1 MIFDWPEGIYPRTQK
16 FYLLPRSTQFASVLT
31 GQDHVLEREAAK
43 WVAEFTFELEGNR
56 ARVLDALIAA
66 LRGPTG
72 KILVPDFRRM
82 KPAPAAPSMDDYA
95 DEIGLTFFADRYDFS
110 DQTHEEG
117 FLATEQTPP
126 LGAEENAL
134 FGGGFDAILV
144 FKDQVTLL
152 TEDALVLLADGVG
165 IPFETDRGF
174 LLTIEHGEALEI
186 YAEEGYELQTQD
198 FKYIPRQI
206 SGGFIEGEG
215 QPTLLKGGTRNAFL
229 IGGLAPWHTVIKA
242 GSGISPAQ
250 GHAHIILSDVTTDI
264 NGFAVVPIAPRLR
277 AVITEQP
284 LLLNGIAVLMR
295 LTEDDA
301 GENNTLPPNRS
312 LYTLKLEQILS

>member
-16 FYLLPRSTQFASVLT
+16 YYLLPRSTQFASVLT
-31 GQDHVLEREAAK
+31 GQDHVLERDAAK

-56 ARVLDALIAA
+56 ARILDALIAA

-72 KILVPDFRRM
+72 KILVPDFRRI
-82 KPAPAAPSMDDYA
+82 APTPVAPSMDDYA

-126 LGAEENAL
+126 LGAEQNAL

-144 FKDQVTLL
+144 FKDHVTLL
-152 TEDALVLLADGVG
+152 TEDDLILLADGVG

-215 QPTLLKGGTRNAFL
+215 QPTLLKGGTRNALL
-229 IGGLAPWHTVIKA
+229 IGGLAPFHTVIKA

-250 GHAHIILSDVTTDI
+250 GHAHIILGDVTTDI
-264 NGFAVVPIAPRLR
+264 NGLAVVPIAPRLR
-277 AVITEQP
+277 AVVIEQP

-312 LYTLKLEQILS
+312 LYTLKLEQILN

>member
-16 FYLLPRSTQFASVLT
+16 FYLLPRTTQFASMLT
-31 GQDHVLEREAAK
+31 GQDHVLERDAAK

-66 LRGPTG
+66 LRGSTG
-72 KILVPDFRRM
+72 KILVPDFRRIM
-82 KPAPAAPSMDDYA
+82 PTPVAPSMDEYA
-95 DEIGLTFFADRYDFS
+95 ADIGLTFFEDRYDFD

-117 FLATEQTPP
+117 FLTTEETPP
-126 LGAEENAL
+126 LGAEQNAL
-134 FGGGFDAILV
+134 FGGGWDVVLI
-144 FKDQVTLL
+144 FKDQITLL
-152 TEDALVLLADGVG
+152 TEDDLILLADGVG

-186 YAEEGYELQTQD
+186 FAEEGYELQTQD
-198 FKYIPRQI
+198 FKYISRQI

-215 QPTLLKGGTRNAFL
+215 QPTLRKGGTRNGLL
-229 IGGLAPWHTVIKA
+229 IGGLAPFHTVIKA
-242 GSGISPAQ
+242 GSGISPTE

-264 NGFAVVPIAPRLR
+264 DGYATVPVEPRLR
-277 AVITEQP
+277 TTIIEQP
-284 LLLNGIAVLMR
+284 LVLNGIAVLMR

-301 GENNTLPPNRS
+301 GENRTIPPNRS
-312 LYTLKLEQILS
+312 FYTLKLEQILA